1 MPEASKESQTAR
13 AAQAER
19 TAFTE
24 NAILDAAEAAFARR
38 GLEGTRVR
46 EIAEAAGVN
55 GATLYNYYPSKSA
68 LYEAVL
74 DRGVRPLIALM
85 EAYAAGP
92 RERESTRALVAKV
105 MAHLSQHPHLSRL
118 IYLEAIA
125 ECDYLSTL
133 SQTWFR
139 PLVSQILRELQDG
152 AVPPE
157 LGEGLH
163 PLVAALF
170 LHLTFGHF
178 ALAPLL
184 QEIFDVDPL
193 STAGVEQQ
201 TRFIDTL
208 LVQMFP
214 QLTRDRGDGSGGGDV
229 G

>member
-1 MPEASKESQTAR
+1 VPEPSKESQTAR

-55 GATLYNYYPSKSA
+55 GATLYNYYAGKSA

-74 DRGVRPLIALM
+74 DRGVRPLITLM

-118 IYLEAIA
+118 IYLEAMA
-125 ECDYLSTL
+125 EGDYLSTL

-193 STAGVEQQ
+193 SAAGVEQQ

>member
-1 MPEASKESQTAR
+1 M
-13 AAQAER
+13 AE
-19 TAFTE
+19 
-24 NAILDAAEAAFARR
+24 
-38 GLEGTRVR
+38 G
-46 EIAEAAGVN
+46 
-55 GATLYNYYPSKSA
+55 
-68 LYEAVL
+68 
-74 DRGVRPLIALM
+74 
-85 EAYAAGP
+85 
-92 RERESTRALVAKV
+92 
-105 MAHLSQHPHLSRL
+105 
-118 IYLEAIA
+118 
-125 ECDYLSTL
+125 DYLSTL

-193 STAGVEQQ
+193 SAAGVERQ
-201 TRFIDTL
+201 TRFIDAL

-214 QLTRDRGDGSGGGDV
+214 QLTRDRSDGSGGGDV